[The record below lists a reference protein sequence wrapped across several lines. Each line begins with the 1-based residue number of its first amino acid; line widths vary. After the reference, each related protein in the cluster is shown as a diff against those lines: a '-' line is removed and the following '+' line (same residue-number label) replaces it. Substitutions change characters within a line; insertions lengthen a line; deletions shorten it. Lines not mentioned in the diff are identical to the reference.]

1 MQAIMPALGTVQ
13 TYSKTKGT
21 AYIESQSNDVLGI
34 LHHCKHNIK
43 LRLESSPRSDRGPL
57 APLHKN
63 HLKYLS
69 SLKFVLVGNRLQ
81 KL

>member
-13 TYSKTKGT
+13 TYKGHTKGI

-34 LHHCKHNIK
+34 LHQCKHNI
-43 LRLESSPRSDRGPL
+43 EAGIHPSIL
-57 APLHKN
+57 ATLHKN

-69 SLKFVLVGNRLQ
+69 CLKFVLIGNRLQ